1 MPNLMPSY
9 KSAQHRTISNFDP
22 VYATRAQ
29 MAARYSIS
37 PRHLDYLIKDGI
49 IPSIRLGKRCIRI
62 PVSQA
67 DAYLKSL
74 QIGGNKV

>member
-1 MPNLMPSY
+1 MPTS
-9 KSAQHRTISNFDP
+9 KDSHKFAQHRTISNDDP

-29 MAARYSIS
+29 IAARYSIS
-37 PRHLDYLIKDGI
+37 ARHLDYLIKEGI

-62 PVSQA
+62 PVSQS

>member
-1 MPNLMPSY
+1 MPYGKMASMTTPLGKEAHSPLY
-9 KSAQHRTISNFDP
+9 T
-22 VYATRAQ
+22 TRAQ
-29 MAARYSIS
+29 IAARYSIS
-37 PRHLDYLIKDGI
+37 PRHLDSLIKDGI

>member
-1 MPNLMPSY
+1 MPTLKPSF
-9 KSAQHRTISNFDP
+9 KSTKHRTISNVDP

-37 PRHLDYLIKDGI
+37 PRYLDYLIKDGI
-49 IPSIRLGKRCIRI
+49 IPSVRLGKRCIRI

-74 QIGGNKV
+74 QIGGNKI